1 MALLASGLCSAGAQ
15 TPSSTVATPET
26 GNNAL
31 IMGALGLCAALGIAL
46 ALAALYQIKKLKEEK
61 NHEIAALKTALK
73 QRNEEVGQ
81 HLKALSAQLAQVEER
96 LSQREA
102 TPSVPTQQKPKAAP
116 PQKPKAAPP
125 QKPKAV
131 PSEFFV
137 SRADEGGFFSSVSS
151 RMEPGNSI
159 FRLSTADGVNATF
172 EVICDAG
179 VHQLALMMPTENLT
193 RACTGENIQI
203 SAGKT
208 RIVCDAPG
216 TAKKEGNRWR
226 IVKPA
231 VIHYE

>member
-1 MALLASGLCSAGAQ
+1 MKQLWMIMALLASGLCSAGAQ

-26 GNNAL
+26 GSNAL
-31 IMGALGLCAALGIAL
+31 IIGALGLCAALGITL

-81 HLKALSAQLAQVEER
+81 HLKSLSAQLAQVEER

-102 TPSVPTQQKPKAAP
+102 TQSVPQQKPKAAP
-116 PQKPKAAPP
+116 PQK
-125 QKPKAV
+125 QKSV
-131 PSEFFV
+131 PTEFFV

>member
-1 MALLASGLCSAGAQ
+1 MKQLWMIVALLASGLCSAGAQ

-31 IMGALGLCAALGIAL
+31 IIGALGLCAALGIAL

-81 HLKALSAQLAQVEER
+81 HLKSLSAQLVQVEER
-96 LSQREA
+96 LSRRVA
-102 TPSVPTQQKPKAAP
+102 TQSVPQQKPKAAP
-116 PQKPKAAPP
+116 PQKPKAMPTD
-125 QKPKAV
+125 
-131 PSEFFV
+131 FFV

>member
-26 GNNAL
+26 GSNAL
-31 IMGALGLCAALGIAL
+31 IIGALALCAALGIAL
-46 ALAALYQIKKLKEEK
+46 ALAALYQIKKLKEGK

-102 TPSVPTQQKPKAAP
+102 TQSVPQQKPKAAA
-116 PQKPKAAPP
+116 PQKPKAMTT
-125 QKPKAV
+125 
-131 PSEFFV
+131 EFFV

>member
-31 IMGALGLCAALGIAL
+31 IMGALALCAALGITL

-81 HLKALSAQLAQVEER
+81 HLKSLSAQLVQVEER
-96 LSQREA
+96 ISRRVA
-102 TPSVPTQQKPKAAP
+102 TQSVPTQPTPKAAA
-116 PQKPKAAPP
+116 PQKPKAM
-125 QKPKAV
+125 

>member
-1 MALLASGLCSAGAQ
+1 MKQLWMIMALLASGLCSAGAQ

-31 IMGALGLCAALGIAL
+31 IIGALGLCTALGIAL
-46 ALAALYQIKKLKEEK
+46 ALAALYQIKKLKEGK

-81 HLKALSAQLAQVEER
+81 HLKSLSAQLAQVEER
-96 LSQREA
+96 ISRREA
-102 TPSVPTQQKPKAAP
+102 TQSVPMQP
-116 PQKPKAAPP
+116 KPKAAPP

>member
-1 MALLASGLCSAGAQ
+1 MKQLWMIMALLASGLCSAGAQ
-15 TPSSTVATPET
+15 TPSSTVATPEA
-26 GNNAL
+26 GSNAL
-31 IMGALGLCAALGIAL
+31 IIGAFTLCAALGITL

-102 TPSVPTQQKPKAAP
+102 TQSVPQ
-116 PQKPKAAPP
+116 QKPKAAPP

-131 PSEFFV
+131 PTEFFV
-137 SRADEGGFFSSVSS
+137 SRPDEGGFFSSVSS

>member
-1 MALLASGLCSAGAQ
+1 MILALVVMGVCTAVAQ
-15 TPSSTVATPET
+15 TQDGAVAEPEA
-26 GNNAL
+26 GSNML
-31 IMGALGLCAALGIAL
+31 VMGAFTLCGCLGIVL
-46 ALAALYQIKKLKEEK
+46 ALVAFGKIKKLKKEK
-61 NHEIAALKTALK
+61 DNEITALKTAMK
-73 QRNEEVGQ
+73 QRNNDTEQ
-81 HLKALSAQLAQVEER
+81 QLQALSARLAQAEEC
-96 LSQREA
+96 LSRRAVAQPEAPAAQR
-102 TPSVPTQQKPKAAP
+102 KAQSAVR
-116 PQKPKAAPP
+116 KA
-125 QKPKAV
+125 KAEPV
-131 PSEFFV
+131 VMFV
-137 SRADEGGFFSSVSS
+137 SRPDEGGYFSSANS

-159 FRLSTADGVNATF
+159 FRITSADGVNATF

-208 RIVCDAPG
+208 LIVTDAPG

>member
-1 MALLASGLCSAGAQ
+1 MKQLWMIVALLASGLCSAGAQ

-26 GNNAL
+26 GSNAL
-31 IMGALGLCAALGIAL
+31 IIGALALCAALGIAL

-81 HLKALSAQLAQVEER
+81 HLKSLSAQLAQVEER
-96 LSQREA
+96 LSQRVA
-102 TPSVPTQQKPKAAP
+102 TQSVPQ
-116 PQKPKAAPP
+116 QKPKAAPP

-131 PSEFFV
+131 PTEFFA
-137 SRADEGGFFSSVSS
+137 SRPDEGGFFSSVSS

-159 FRLSTADGVNATF
+159 FRLSTADGVNSTF

>member
-1 MALLASGLCSAGAQ
+1 MKQLWMIVALLASGLCSAGAQ

-26 GNNAL
+26 GSNAL

-81 HLKALSAQLAQVEER
+81 HLKSLSAQLVQVEER
-96 LSQREA
+96 ISRRVA
-102 TPSVPTQQKPKAAP
+102 TQSVPTQPTPKAA
-116 PQKPKAAPP
+116 AP

>member
-61 NHEIAALKTALK
+61 KHEIAALKTALK
-73 QRNEEVGQ
+73 QRNEEVEQ
-81 HLKALSAQLAQVEER
+81 HLKSLSAQLAQVEER
-96 LSQREA
+96 LSQRVA
-102 TPSVPTQQKPKAAP
+102 TQSVPQQKPKAAP
-116 PQKPKAAPP
+116 PQKPKAM
-125 QKPKAV
+125 
-131 PSEFFV
+131 PSEFFA

>member
-1 MALLASGLCSAGAQ
+1 MKQLWMIMALLASGLCSAGAQ

-26 GNNAL
+26 GSNAL
-31 IMGALGLCAALGIAL
+31 IMGALGLCATLGIAL

-96 LSQREA
+96 ISRRVA
-102 TPSVPTQQKPKAAP
+102 TQSVPQQKPKAAP
-116 PQKPKAAPP
+116 PQKPKAMPT
-125 QKPKAV
+125 
-131 PSEFFV
+131 EFFV

>member
-15 TPSSTVATPET
+15 TPSSTVTTPET
-26 GNNAL
+26 GSNAL
-31 IMGALGLCAALGIAL
+31 IMGAFTLCAALGIAL

-81 HLKALSAQLAQVEER
+81 RLKSLSAQLAQVEER

-102 TPSVPTQQKPKAAP
+102 TQSVPQQKPKAA
-116 PQKPKAAPP
+116 AP

-131 PSEFFV
+131 PTEFFV

>member
-15 TPSSTVATPET
+15 TPSSTVAEPEA
-26 GNNAL
+26 GSNAL

-81 HLKALSAQLAQVEER
+81 HLKSLSAQLAQVEER
-96 LSQREA
+96 LSQRVA
-102 TPSVPTQQKPKAAP
+102 TQSVPQQKPKAAP
-116 PQKPKAAPP
+116 PQKPKAMPT
-125 QKPKAV
+125 
-131 PSEFFV
+131 EFFV

>member
-1 MALLASGLCSAGAQ
+1 MKQLWMIVALLASGLCSAGAQ

-26 GNNAL
+26 GSNAL

-73 QRNEEVGQ
+73 QRNEEVEQ
-81 HLKALSAQLAQVEER
+81 HLKSLSAQLAQVEER

-102 TPSVPTQQKPKAAP
+102 TQSVPQ
-116 PQKPKAAPP
+116 QKPKAAPP

-131 PSEFFV
+131 PTEFFV
-137 SRADEGGFFSSVSS
+137 SRPDEGGFFSSVSS

>member
-1 MALLASGLCSAGAQ
+1 MKQLWMIVALLASGLCSAGAQ

-26 GNNAL
+26 GSNAL

-46 ALAALYQIKKLKEEK
+46 ALAALYQIKKLKEGK

-81 HLKALSAQLAQVEER
+81 HLKSLSAQLVQVEER
-96 LSQREA
+96 LSQRVA
-102 TPSVPTQQKPKAAP
+102 TQSVPQQKPKAAP
-116 PQKPKAAPP
+116 PQKPKAMPT
-125 QKPKAV
+125 
-131 PSEFFV
+131 EFFA

>member
-1 MALLASGLCSAGAQ
+1 MKQLWMIMALLASGLCSAGAQ
-15 TPSSTVATPET
+15 TPSSTVAEPEA
-26 GNNAL
+26 GSNAL
-31 IMGALGLCAALGIAL
+31 IMGALGLCAALGITL
-46 ALAALYQIKKLKEEK
+46 ALVALYQIKKLNEEK

-81 HLKALSAQLAQVEER
+81 HLKSLSAQLVQVEER
-96 LSQREA
+96 ISRRVVTQ
-102 TPSVPTQQKPKAAP
+102 SVPTQPTPKAAA
-116 PQKPKAAPP
+116 PQKPKAMPT
-125 QKPKAV
+125 
-131 PSEFFV
+131 EFFV

>member
-1 MALLASGLCSAGAQ
+1 MKQLWMIMALLASGLCSAGAQ

-46 ALAALYQIKKLKEEK
+46 ALAALYQIKKLKEDK

-73 QRNEEVGQ
+73 QRNEEVSQ
-81 HLKALSAQLAQVEER
+81 HLKSLSAQLVQVEER
-96 LSQREA
+96 ISRREA
-102 TPSVPTQQKPKAAP
+102 TQSVPQQKPKAAP
-116 PQKPKAAPP
+116 PQKPKAMTT
-125 QKPKAV
+125 
-131 PSEFFV
+131 EFFV

>member
-1 MALLASGLCSAGAQ
+1 MKQLWMIMALLASGLCSAGAQ
-15 TPSSTVATPET
+15 TPSSTVAEPEA
-26 GNNAL
+26 GSNAL
-31 IMGALGLCAALGIAL
+31 IIGALALCAALGIAL

-102 TPSVPTQQKPKAAP
+102 TPSVPQ
-116 PQKPKAAPP
+116 QKPKAAPP

-131 PSEFFV
+131 PTEFFV

>member
-1 MALLASGLCSAGAQ
+1 MKQLWMIVALLASGLCSAGAQ
-15 TPSSTVATPET
+15 TPSSTVATAET
-26 GNNAL
+26 GSNAL
-31 IMGALGLCAALGIAL
+31 IIGALGLCAALGIAL

-81 HLKALSAQLAQVEER
+81 HLKSLSAQLAQVEER
-96 LSQREA
+96 ISRREA
-102 TPSVPTQQKPKAAP
+102 TQSVPQ
-116 PQKPKAAPP
+116 QKPKAAPP

-131 PSEFFV
+131 PTEFFA

>member
-26 GNNAL
+26 GSNAL
-31 IMGALGLCAALGIAL
+31 IIGALGLCAALGIAL

-81 HLKALSAQLAQVEER
+81 HLKSLSAQLAQVEER
-96 LSQREA
+96 LSRREA
-102 TPSVPTQQKPKAAP
+102 TQSVPTQQKPKAMP
-116 PQKPKAAPP
+116 T
-125 QKPKAV
+125 
-131 PSEFFV
+131 EFFA

>member
-1 MALLASGLCSAGAQ
+1 MKQLWMIVALLASGLCSAGAQ

-26 GNNAL
+26 GSNAL

-81 HLKALSAQLAQVEER
+81 HLKSLSAQLAQVEER
-96 LSQREA
+96 ISRRVA
-102 TPSVPTQQKPKAAP
+102 TQSVPTQ
-116 PQKPKAAPP
+116 QKPKAAPP

>member
-81 HLKALSAQLAQVEER
+81 HLKSLSAQLAQVEER

-102 TPSVPTQQKPKAAP
+102 TPSVPQQKPKAAP
-116 PQKPKAAPP
+116 PQKPKAMPTD
-125 QKPKAV
+125 
-131 PSEFFV
+131 FFV

>member
-1 MALLASGLCSAGAQ
+1 MKQLWMIMALLASGLCSAGAQ

-31 IMGALGLCAALGIAL
+31 RMGALGLCAALGIAL

-81 HLKALSAQLAQVEER
+81 HLKSLSAQLAQVEER
-96 LSQREA
+96 LSQRVA
-102 TPSVPTQQKPKAAP
+102 TQSVPQQKPKAAP
-116 PQKPKAAPP
+116 PQKPKAMPTD
-125 QKPKAV
+125 
-131 PSEFFV
+131 FFV

>member
-15 TPSSTVATPET
+15 TPSSTVAEPEA
-26 GNNAL
+26 GSNAL

-81 HLKALSAQLAQVEER
+81 HLKSLSAQLAQVEER
-96 LSQREA
+96 ISRREA
-102 TPSVPTQQKPKAAP
+102 TQSVPQ
-116 PQKPKAAPP
+116 QKPKAAPP

-131 PSEFFV
+131 PTEFFA

>member
-1 MALLASGLCSAGAQ
+1 MKQLWMIVALLASGLCSAGAQ
-15 TPSSTVATPET
+15 TPSSTVAEPEA
-26 GNNAL
+26 GSNAL
-31 IMGALGLCAALGIAL
+31 IMGDFTLCAALGIAL
-46 ALAALYQIKKLKEEK
+46 ALAALYQIKKLKEDK

-73 QRNEEVGQ
+73 QRNEEVSQ
-81 HLKALSAQLAQVEER
+81 HLKSLSAQLAQVEER
-96 LSQREA
+96 LSRRVA
-102 TPSVPTQQKPKAAP
+102 TQSVPTQPTPKAAA
-116 PQKPKAAPP
+116 PQKPKAMPT
-125 QKPKAV
+125 
-131 PSEFFV
+131 EFFV

>member
-15 TPSSTVATPET
+15 TPSSTVATPEA
-26 GNNAL
+26 GSNAL

-81 HLKALSAQLAQVEER
+81 HLKSLSAQLVQVEER
-96 LSQREA
+96 ISQRVA
-102 TPSVPTQQKPKAAP
+102 TQSVPQ
-116 PQKPKAAPP
+116 QKPKAAPP

>member
-26 GNNAL
+26 GSNAL
-31 IMGALGLCAALGIAL
+31 IMGALALCAALGIAL

-73 QRNEEVGQ
+73 QRNEEVSQ
-81 HLKALSAQLAQVEER
+81 HLKSLSAQLAQVEER
-96 LSQREA
+96 LSQRVA
-102 TPSVPTQQKPKAAP
+102 TPSVPQQKPKAAA
-116 PQKPKAAPP
+116 PQKPKAMPT
-125 QKPKAV
+125 
-131 PSEFFV
+131 EFFA

>member
-1 MALLASGLCSAGAQ
+1 MKQLWMIMALLASGLCSAGAQ

-31 IMGALGLCAALGIAL
+31 RMGALGLCAALGIAL

-61 NHEIAALKTALK
+61 KHEIAALKTALK
-73 QRNEEVGQ
+73 QRNEEVEQ
-81 HLKALSAQLAQVEER
+81 HLKSLSAQLAQVEER
-96 LSQREA
+96 LSQRVA
-102 TPSVPTQQKPKAAP
+102 TQSVPQQKPKAAP
-116 PQKPKAAPP
+116 PQKPKAMPTD
-125 QKPKAV
+125 
-131 PSEFFV
+131 FFV

>member
-1 MALLASGLCSAGAQ
+1 MALLASGLCSAGTQ

-31 IMGALGLCAALGIAL
+31 IIGALGLCAALGIAL

-73 QRNEEVGQ
+73 QRNEEVSQ
-81 HLKALSAQLAQVEER
+81 HLKSLSAQLAQVEER
-96 LSQREA
+96 ISRRVA
-102 TPSVPTQQKPKAAP
+102 TPSVPQQKPKAAP
-116 PQKPKAAPP
+116 PQKPKAMPT
-125 QKPKAV
+125 
-131 PSEFFV
+131 EFFV

-226 IVKPA
+226 IVNPA

>member
-1 MALLASGLCSAGAQ
+1 MIMALLASGLCSAGAQ

-26 GNNAL
+26 GSNAL
-31 IMGALGLCAALGIAL
+31 IMGALGLCAALGITL
-46 ALAALYQIKKLKEEK
+46 ALAALYQIKKLNEEK

-73 QRNEEVGQ
+73 QRNEEVSQ

-102 TPSVPTQQKPKAAP
+102 TQSVPQQKPKAAP
-116 PQKPKAAPP
+116 PQKPKAMTT
-125 QKPKAV
+125 
-131 PSEFFV
+131 EFFV

>member
-1 MALLASGLCSAGAQ
+1 MKQLWMIVALLASGLCSAGAQ

-26 GNNAL
+26 GSNAL
-31 IMGALGLCAALGIAL
+31 IIGALALCAALGIAL

-73 QRNEEVGQ
+73 QRNEEVSQ

-102 TPSVPTQQKPKAAP
+102 TPSVPQ
-116 PQKPKAAPP
+116 QKPKAAPP

-131 PSEFFV
+131 PTDFFV

>member
-1 MALLASGLCSAGAQ
+1 MKQLWMIVALLASGLCSAGAQ

-31 IMGALGLCAALGIAL
+31 IIGALGLCAALGIAL

-81 HLKALSAQLAQVEER
+81 HLKSLSAQLAQVEER
-96 LSQREA
+96 LSRREA
-102 TPSVPTQQKPKAAP
+102 TPSVPQ
-116 PQKPKAAPP
+116 QKPKAAPP

>member
-1 MALLASGLCSAGAQ
+1 MKQLWMIMALLASGLCSAGAQ

-26 GNNAL
+26 GSNAL
-31 IMGALGLCAALGIAL
+31 IIGALALCAALGIAL
-46 ALAALYQIKKLKEEK
+46 ALAALYQIKKLKEGK

-81 HLKALSAQLAQVEER
+81 HLKSLSAQLAQVEER
-96 LSQREA
+96 LSQRVA
-102 TPSVPTQQKPKAAP
+102 TPSVPQQKPKAAA
-116 PQKPKAAPP
+116 PQKPKAM
-125 QKPKAV
+125 

-172 EVICDAG
+172 EVICNAG

>member
-26 GNNAL
+26 GSNAL
-31 IMGALGLCAALGIAL
+31 IIGALALCAALGIAL

-81 HLKALSAQLAQVEER
+81 HLKSLSAQLAQVEER

-102 TPSVPTQQKPKAAP
+102 TQSVPQQKPKAAP
-116 PQKPKAAPP
+116 PQKPKAMPT
-125 QKPKAV
+125 
-131 PSEFFV
+131 EFFV

>member
-1 MALLASGLCSAGAQ
+1 MKQLWMIMALLASGLCSAGAQ

-73 QRNEEVGQ
+73 QRNEEVEQ
-81 HLKALSAQLAQVEER
+81 HLKSLSAQLAQVEER

-102 TPSVPTQQKPKAAP
+102 TPSVPQQKPKAAP
-116 PQKPKAAPP
+116 PQKPKAMPTD
-125 QKPKAV
+125 
-131 PSEFFV
+131 FFV
-137 SRADEGGFFSSVSS
+137 SRADEGGFFYSVSS

>member
-1 MALLASGLCSAGAQ
+1 MKQLWMIMALLASGLCSAGAQ

-31 IMGALGLCAALGIAL
+31 IIGTLGLCAALGIGL

-61 NHEIAALKTALK
+61 NHEIAALRTALK

-81 HLKALSAQLAQVEER
+81 HLKSLSAQLAQVEER
-96 LSQREA
+96 INQRVA
-102 TPSVPTQQKPKAAP
+102 TQSVPQQKPKAA
-116 PQKPKAAPP
+116 AP

>member
-26 GNNAL
+26 GSNAL

-81 HLKALSAQLAQVEER
+81 HLKSLSAQLAQVEER
-96 LSQREA
+96 LSQRVA
-102 TPSVPTQQKPKAAP
+102 TQSVPQQKPKAAP
-116 PQKPKAAPP
+116 PQKPKAMPTD
-125 QKPKAV
+125 
-131 PSEFFV
+131 FFV

>member
-15 TPSSTVATPET
+15 TPSSTVAEPET
-26 GNNAL
+26 GSNAL
-31 IMGALGLCAALGIAL
+31 IIGALALCAALGIAL

-102 TPSVPTQQKPKAAP
+102 TQSVPQQKPKAAP
-116 PQKPKAAPP
+116 PQKPKAMPT
-125 QKPKAV
+125 
-131 PSEFFV
+131 EFFA